1 MAKKLVFILLCL
13 FVAVGFSAYLN
24 PQTFNTV
31 TPISAAASNT
41 IYIRITEPHTVLLFD
56 IAVTSAATNTNAAT
70 VTIVGNYK
78 PYNIVWTAAASKTTF
93 LFIHP
98 LETVFYAKNE
108 YITITKEGTFTK
120 FDIYVLETYW

>member
-13 FVAVGFSAYLN
+13 FVAVGFGAYLK
-24 PQTFNTV
+24 PQAFNTV
-31 TPISAAASNT
+31 TPISAPASDT
-41 IYIRITEPHTVLLFD
+41 VYIRITEPHTVLFFD
-56 IAVTSAATNTNAAT
+56 IATSSATAT
-70 VTIVGNYK
+70 VSIVGNYK
-78 PYNIVWTAAASKTTF
+78 PYDIVWTATSTTTAF
-93 LFIHP
+93 LFVHP

>member
-13 FVAVGFSAYLN
+13 FVVVGFSAYLK

-31 TPISAAASNT
+31 TPISASASDT
-41 IYIRITEPHTVLLFD
+41 VYIRITEPHTVLFFD
-56 IAVTSAATNTNAAT
+56 IVTTSAAT
-70 VTIVGNYK
+70 VTIVGNYA
-78 PYNIVWTAAASKTTF
+78 PYDIVWTATSTTTAF
-93 LFIHP
+93 LFVHP

>member
-1 MAKKLVFILLCL
+1 MAKKLVFILFCL
-13 FVAVGFSAYLN
+13 FVVVGFSAYLK

-41 IYIRITEPHTVLLFD
+41 VYIRITEPHTVLFFD
-56 IAVTSAATNTNAAT
+56 IAVTSGAAT

-78 PYNIVWTAAASKTTF
+78 PYDIVWTTAAGTSTY
-93 LFIHP
+93 LFVHP

-108 YITITKEGTFTK
+108 YITITKEGTFTT
-120 FDIYVLETYW
+120 FNIYVLETYW

>member
-1 MAKKLVFILLCL
+1 MRKLWLGILICL
-13 FVAVGFSAYLN
+13 AVVGFSQYLT
-24 PQTFNTV
+24 PQSFVVV
-31 TPISAAASNT
+31 TPISAATSST
-41 IYIRITEPHTVLLFD
+41 VYVPYSQMHTVLFFD
-56 IAVTSAATNTNAAT
+56 IVTTSAAT

-78 PYNIVWTAAASKTTF
+78 PYNIVWTAASTTTTF
-93 LFIHP
+93 RFIHP

>member
-24 PQTFNTV
+24 PQAFNTV

-41 IYIRITEPHTVLLFD
+41 IYIRITEPHTVLFFD
-56 IAVTSAATNTNAAT
+56 IVTTSAAT
-70 VTIVGNYK
+70 VTIIGNYK
-78 PYNIVWTAAASKTTF
+78 PYDIVWTTATAVGTPTY
-93 LFIHP
+93 LFVHP

-108 YITITKEGTFTK
+108 YITITKEGTFTR